1 MANVAYIRVSTIQ
14 QNTDR
19 QYHAMKDIAIDK
31 WFEDKKSGKNE
42 DRDQLKEMLNYVRA
56 GDHVYVSSLDRL
68 GRNLI
73 GILKMVEGLRG
84 RGVVLHCLKEGY
96 VLGAEKN
103 ALQEAFFQMMGVL
116 AQLERNI
123 MLERQAE
130 AYATARAMGKQIGR
144 GKSKRRQ
151 ESEEF
156 VIEALKNG
164 HQPAKIARAHKIS
177 RTSVY
182 RIRDQAIKDGK
193 LPANFRV
200 KAVNVN

>member
-1 MANVAYIRVSTIQ
+1 MANIAYIRVSTVQ
-14 QNTDR
+14 QNTER

-31 WFEDKKSGKNE
+31 WFEEKKSGKNE
-42 DRDQLKEMLNYVRA
+42 DREQLKLMLDYARE
-56 GDHVYVSSLDRL
+56 GDHIYLASLDRL
-68 GRNLI
+68 GRNFV
-73 GILKMVEGLRG
+73 GIVKMVEELRE
-84 RGVVLHCLKEGY
+84 RGVILHCLKEEY
-96 VLGAEKN
+96 VLGNERN
-103 ALQEAFFQMMGVL
+103 PMQDAFFRMMTVI
-116 AQLERNI
+116 AQLEREI

-130 AYATARAMGKQIGR
+130 AYAAAKAAGKQIGR

-182 RIRDQAIKDGK
+182 RIRDQAIKEGK
-193 LPANFRV
+193 LPENFRV
-200 KAVNVN
+200 KAIN

>member
-56 GDHVYVSSLDRL
+56 GDHVYVANLDRI

-73 GILKMVEGLRG
+73 GILKMVEDLRG

-130 AYATARAMGKQIGR
+130 AYAAAKASGKQIGR

-200 KAVNVN
+200 KAANIN

>member
-1 MANVAYIRVSTIQ
+1 MANVAYIRVSTVQ
-14 QNTDR
+14 QNTER
-19 QYHAMKDIAIDK
+19 QYHAMKDIEIDT

-42 DRDQLKEMLNYVRA
+42 DREQLKKMLEYVRA
-56 GDHVYVSSLDRL
+56 GDHVYVASLDRL

-73 GILKMVEGLRG
+73 GILKMVEDLRK

-96 VLGAEKN
+96 TLGAENN
-103 ALQEAFFQMMGVL
+103 ALQEAFFQIMGVM
-116 AQLERNI
+116 AQLERNV

-130 AYATARAMGKQIGR
+130 AYAAAKAAGKQIGR

-164 HQPAKIARAHKIS
+164 HQPAKIARAHNIS

-200 KAVNVN
+200 KAANVN

>member
-56 GDHVYVSSLDRL
+56 GDHVYVASLDRL

-73 GILKMVEGLRG
+73 GILKMVEDLRE
-84 RGVVLHCLKEGY
+84 RGVILHCIKEGY
-96 VLGAEKN
+96 ALGAEKN

-130 AYATARAMGKQIGR
+130 AYATARATGKQIGR

-182 RIRDQAIKDGK
+182 RIRDQAIEDGK

-200 KAVNVN
+200 KAVNIN

>member
-42 DRDQLKEMLNYVRA
+42 EREQLRAMLEYVRE
-56 GDHVYVSSLDRL
+56 GDHVYVASLDRL

-73 GILKMVEGLRG
+73 GILKMVEDMRE
-84 RGVVLHCLKEGY
+84 RGVILHCIKEGY
-96 VLGAEKN
+96 ALGAEKN

-123 MLERQAE
+123 MLDRQAE

-200 KAVNVN
+200 KAANIN

>member
-1 MANVAYIRVSTIQ
+1 MANLAYIRVSTIQ
-14 QNTDR
+14 QNTER
-19 QYHAMKDIAIDK
+19 QYHAMKGIQIDK
-31 WFEDKKSGKNE
+31 WYEDKKSGKNE

-56 GDHVYVSSLDRL
+56 GDHVYVASLDRL

-73 GILKMVEGLRG
+73 GILKMVEDLRE

-182 RIRDQAIKDGK
+182 RIRDQAIEDGK

-200 KAVNVN
+200 KAVNIN

>member
-56 GDHVYVSSLDRL
+56 GDHVYVASLDRL

-73 GILKMVEGLRG
+73 GILKMVEDLRG

-116 AQLERNI
+116 AQLERDL
-123 MLERQAE
+123 MLERQEE
-130 AYATARAMGKQIGR
+130 AYAAARAEGKQIGR

-156 VIEALKNG
+156 VIEALKNN

-200 KAVNVN
+200 KAANIN

>member
-56 GDHVYVSSLDRL
+56 GDHVYVASLDRL

-73 GILKMVEGLRG
+73 GILKMVEDLRE
-84 RGVVLHCLKEGY
+84 RGVILHCIKEGY
-96 VLGAEKN
+96 ALGAEKN

-130 AYATARAMGKQIGR
+130 AYATARATGKQIGR

-200 KAVNVN
+200 KAANIN

>member
-1 MANVAYIRVSTIQ
+1 MANVAYIRVSTVQ
-14 QNTDR
+14 QNTER
-19 QYHAMKDIAIDK
+19 QYHAMKDIEIDT

-42 DRDQLKEMLNYVRA
+42 DREQLKKMLEYVRT
-56 GDHVYVSSLDRL
+56 GDHVYVASLDRL

-73 GILKMVEGLRG
+73 GILKMVEDLRK

-96 VLGAEKN
+96 TLGAENN
-103 ALQEAFFQMMGVL
+103 ALQEAFFQIMGVM

-123 MLERQAE
+123 MLERQSE
-130 AYATARAMGKQIGR
+130 AYAAAKAAGKPIGR

-156 VIEALKNG
+156 VVEALKNG

-200 KAVNVN
+200 KAANVN

>member
-19 QYHAMKDIAIDK
+19 QYHAMKDIEIDK

-42 DRDQLKEMLNYVRA
+42 DRDHLKEMLNYVRA
-56 GDHVYVSSLDRL
+56 GDHVYVASLDRL

-73 GILKMVEGLRG
+73 GILKMVEDLRG

-130 AYATARAMGKQIGR
+130 AYAAAKVAGKQIGR
-144 GKSKRRQ
+144 GRSKRRQ

-200 KAVNVN
+200 KAANIN

>member
-1 MANVAYIRVSTIQ
+1 MANLAYIRVSTIQ
-14 QNTDR
+14 QNTER
-19 QYHAMKDIAIDK
+19 QYHAMKGIQIDK
-31 WFEDKKSGKNE
+31 WFEEKKSGKNE
-42 DRDQLKEMLNYVRA
+42 DREQLKAMLSYARE
-56 GDHVYVSSLDRL
+56 GDHLYVASLDRL

-73 GILKMVEGLRG
+73 GILKMVEDLRE
-84 RGVVLHCLKEGY
+84 RGIVLHCLKEGY
-96 VLGAEKN
+96 TLGAEKN
-103 ALQEAFFQMMGVL
+103 ALQEAFFQIMGVM

-130 AYATARAMGKQIGR
+130 AYAAAKAAGKQIGR
-144 GKSKRRQ
+144 GRSKRRQ

-200 KAVNVN
+200 KAVNIN

>member
-1 MANVAYIRVSTIQ
+1 MANFAYIRVSTIQ
-14 QNTDR
+14 QNTER
-19 QYHAMKDIAIDK
+19 QYHAMKGIAIDK
-31 WFEDKKSGKNE
+31 WYEEKKSGKNE
-42 DRDQLKEMLNYVRA
+42 DRERLKEMLEYARE
-56 GDHVYVSSLDRL
+56 GDHVYVASLDRL

-73 GILKMVEGLRG
+73 GILKMVEDLRE

-130 AYATARAMGKQIGR
+130 AYAAARAAGKQIGR

-151 ESEEF
+151 DSEEF

-182 RIRDQAIKDGK
+182 RIRDQAIKEGK
-193 LPANFRV
+193 LPENFRV
-200 KAVNVN
+200 KAANIN

>member
-1 MANVAYIRVSTIQ
+1 MANVAYIRVSTVQ
-14 QNTDR
+14 QNTER
-19 QYHAMKDIAIDK
+19 QYHAMKDIEIDT

-42 DRDQLKEMLNYVRA
+42 DREQLKKMLEYVRA
-56 GDHVYVSSLDRL
+56 GDHVYVASLDRL

-73 GILKMVEGLRG
+73 GILKMVEDLRK

-96 VLGAEKN
+96 TLGAENN
-103 ALQEAFFQMMGVL
+103 ALQEAFFQIMGVM
-116 AQLERNI
+116 AQLERNV

-130 AYATARAMGKQIGR
+130 AYAAAKAAGKQIGR

-164 HQPAKIARAHKIS
+164 HQPAKIARAHNIS

-200 KAVNVN
+200 KAATG